1 MDSDGQLRV
10 LDART
15 GRRYARPDEA
25 EQAVRGQEEAVRARE
40 EALRAQEEAEARVR
54 ELEAENARLRAAA
67 TRRNGKR
74 NGT

>member
-25 EQAVRGQEEAVRARE
+25 EQAVRAR
-40 EALRAQEEAEARVR
+40 EEAEARVR

-67 TRRNGKR
+67 TRRPNGR
-74 NGT
+74 